1 MQTVMQKLIAWIV
14 SILSLLG
21 PWRIPA
27 AEPVPAPDYA
37 ALAGAEADWLWEQQL
52 PDGAFAF
59 RAAENGE
66 VSVNPYFACF
76 TAIALT
82 AYDGSPE
89 ACGRVRRYIE
99 WHFDHLNT
107 AEADPNGLAGTIFD
121 CRVTMTDGAVTAEA
135 PTGDYDSTDSYA
147 ALFLV
152 LLRDYAARFGD
163 TALLTENAARIRQA
177 AEVIFATM
185 EKGYSYAK
193 PGYRMMYLMDNCE
206 VFAGLSAAAD
216 LGEIIGDEELK
227 TKAENAVSC
236 YRKHFLRDWYR
247 NGRFR
252 WAMAPDKYGIFRE
265 EDFSWDKFYPDAA
278 AQLYPILW
286 GVIPAD
292 SLPAKR
298 VYASFCKNW
307 KWETMDY
314 RAEGG
319 FYWGALALA
328 AAKMGD
334 ADRLNGWLAKY
345 EEAVSPDRAYPLY
358 CFDAAMALM
367 SLVTAARE

>member
-1 MQTVMQKLIAWIV
+1 MQAVLQKFIAWIV

-37 ALAGAEADWLWEQQL
+37 ALAKTEADWLWEQQL

-66 VSVNPYFACF
+66 ISVNPYFACF

-121 CRVTMTDGAVTAEA
+121 YRVTMTDGAVTAEA

-152 LLRDYAARFGD
+152 LLRDYAARCGD
-163 TALLTENAARIRQA
+163 AALLTENAEQIRQV

-206 VFAGLSAAAD
+206 VCAGLSAAAE
-216 LGEIIGDEELK
+216 LSEIIGDGELK
-227 TKAENAVSC
+227 DKAENAVSC
-236 YRKHFLRDWYR
+236 YQKHFLRDWYR

-252 WAMAPDKYGIFRE
+252 WAMAPDKYGVFRE

-298 VYASFCKNW
+298 VYASLCKNW

-328 AAKMGD
+328 AAKMDD
-334 ADRLNGWLAKY
+334 ADRLNGWLARY
-345 EEAVSPDRAYPLY
+345 AEAVATDRAYPLY
-358 CFDAAMALM
+358 CFDSAMALM